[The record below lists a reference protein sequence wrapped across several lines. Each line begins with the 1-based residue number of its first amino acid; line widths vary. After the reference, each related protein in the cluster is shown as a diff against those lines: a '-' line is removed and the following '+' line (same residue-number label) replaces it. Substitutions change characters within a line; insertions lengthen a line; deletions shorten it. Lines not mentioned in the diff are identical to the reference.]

1 MLDSSK
7 HLDYNNLYLIDRER
21 NKMLEFIQYF
31 VVLGCLF
38 WLFTLTVVDVVDFV
52 ESKLKGE

>member
-1 MLDSSK
+1 
-7 HLDYNNLYLIDRER
+7 
-21 NKMLEFIQYF
+21 MLEFIQYF